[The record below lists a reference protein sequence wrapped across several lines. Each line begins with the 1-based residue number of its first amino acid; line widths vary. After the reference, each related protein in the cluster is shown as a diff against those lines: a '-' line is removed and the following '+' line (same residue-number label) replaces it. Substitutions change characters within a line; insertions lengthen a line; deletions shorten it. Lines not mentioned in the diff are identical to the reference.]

1 MIFKDSKIQKRL
13 IGIASLTAATFFFP
27 VIAQEQI
34 DDTLHSG
41 SKILE
46 LRDTVYTLNPDSDE
60 FEWAIS
66 IDEFVVVGYGVANK
80 KDLTGANASFY
91 PSKSIQGENGNVE
104 SAIQGKIAGVN
115 VSMSEGGSMGDA
127 EITVRGGTS
136 ITGNNAPLYIVDG
149 FPVDNISNISPSDIE
164 RIDVLKDAASAA
176 VYGARAA
183 SGVVLITTKKAS
195 KDGLKTSYKSQYGFR
210 TFKNK
215 LKVLSPYDYAKFC
228 YETAAMKSEEAL
240 ESFSS
245 VYGNWNEL
253 AQYQSVEPNDWVA
266 QLFGEN
272 GFFMNQSIITTY
284 KKDKTAFKLAYDFN
298 DNNGIVVGQESRR
311 HNFGININHE
321 VSKYVSFDLKTSY
334 YNKVRNGAGVSTEG
348 SNTDAR
354 LRNALLYSPLN
365 IEDVENFETVSSTYN
380 PIQVNDADYRKQTQ
394 NGVKGDFGIKI
405 SPVDFLDLNSQIGMN
420 GVFDETERC
429 YGIGT
434 SQAMKNGNAP
444 MASILNSRQS
454 TFRNSNTA
462 TFNLLQKKKRHNLT
476 LLAGEEYLKKK
487 ENYIQSESRFF
498 PEYLNAEQC
507 LANMSLG
514 SPQPSN
520 SAVLPNDV
528 IMSYFGRVNYSFSD
542 RYLFSATYR
551 ADRSSKFASGHQ
563 WGQFPSA
570 SIGWRISEE
579 KFIANTS
586 VSKVIS
592 NAKLRVSA
600 GATGNNRISS
610 NLYQQVYSSPS
621 DADGVL
627 EVDGEYLSYLKT
639 GEYKPN
645 PDLTWETTISRNIG
659 LDLYFVNNR
668 FQLTAD
674 VYKNTTED
682 LLLQTKLP
690 YSSGYK
696 YMMQNVGSTENRGVE
711 LSLNLGIV
719 NKKNFKFDV
728 DFNIAFSDTKIKNLG
743 DVDKMEMSSGWAGSE
758 ITGDYILEVGES
770 IGRMYGYETDG
781 WYTVDDFDYDVESR
795 TYTLKE
801 GVVSDATL
809 LAGTIRPGSLR
820 LKDQNGDGT
829 IDEADKVV
837 IGNALPK
844 HTGGFGLNFKI
855 WNFDLSAD
863 FYWKYGGDVY
873 NANKIENT
881 TTNKYSYRNMSAD
894 VDGYWTYLNYEG
906 VLASPEEMAEQN
918 ANASIWSP
926 IMTRYV
932 FHSWAVEDGS
942 FLRLQNLTL
951 GYSLPKKAV
960 KKIKMSKIR
969 VYATVNNLFC
979 WTKYSGFDPEVSV
992 RRATSATPSVDYSAY
1007 PRSTAFSFGLDVDF

>member
-1 MIFKDSKIQKRL
+1 MIFKDSKLQRYFK
-13 IGIASLTAATFFFP
+13 IASFTAAMFFCANVEAQALP
-27 VIAQEQI
+27 VDAKDVDAQSVDSLFAAQEY
-34 DDTLHSG
+34 
-41 SKILE
+41 E
-46 LRDTVYTLNPDSDE
+46 M
-60 FEWAIS
+60 
-66 IDEFVVVGYGVANK
+66 DEFVVVGYGVARK
-80 KDLTGANASFY
+80 KDLTGANATLS
-91 PSKSIQGENGNVE
+91 PSVQIQGENGNIE
-104 SAIQGKIAGVN
+104 SAMQGKIAGVN
-115 VSMSEGGSMGDA
+115 VSMTEGGDMGEA

-136 ITGNNAPLYIVDG
+136 ITGNNAPLYVVDG

-183 SGVVLITTKKAS
+183 SGVVLITTKKA
-195 KDGLKTSYKSQYGFR
+195 KTNGLKSSYKSQYGFR

-240 ESFSS
+240 ESFTS
-245 VYGNWNEL
+245 VYGSYDEL
-253 AQYQSVEPNDWVA
+253 AKYQSVAQNDWVN

-272 GFFMNQSIITTY
+272 GFFMNQSILTTY
-284 KKDKTAFKLAYDFN
+284 KKDSTAFKIVYDYK
-298 DNNGIVVGQESRR
+298 DNNGIVAGQESRR
-311 HNFGININHE
+311 HNLGMNINHK
-321 VSKYVSFDLKTSY
+321 VSKYLSFDLNASY
-334 YNKVRNGAGVSTEG
+334 FNKVQDGAGVSTES

-354 LRNALLYSPLN
+354 LRNALLYSPLE
-365 IEDVENFETVSSTYN
+365 IEDVEDFESVSSTYN
-380 PIQVNDADYRKQTQ
+380 PIEVNNADYRKQIQ
-394 NGVKGDFGIKI
+394 NGVKGDLGIKL
-405 SPVDFLDLNSQIGMN
+405 SPVDFLDINSQIGVN
-420 GVFDETERC
+420 GLFSETDRC
-429 YGIGT
+429 YGVGT
-434 SQAMKNGNAP
+434 SQALKYGNAP
-444 MASILNSRQS
+444 IASILNTRQS

-462 TFNLLQKKKRHNLT
+462 TFNLLKKQERHSLT
-476 LLAGEEYLKKK
+476 LLAGEEFLKKK
-487 ENYIQSESRFF
+487 ENYNQSESRYF

-507 LANMSLG
+507 LANMSMG
-514 SPQPSN
+514 TSQPSN
-520 SAVLPNDV
+520 SAVLPDDV
-528 IMSYFGRVNYSFSD
+528 ILSYFGRVNYSFAD

-563 WGQFPSA
+563 WGNFPSA
-570 SIGWRISEE
+570 SIGWRINEE
-579 KFIANTS
+579 KFLAD
-586 VSKVIS
+586 SKVIS
-592 NAKLRVSA
+592 NAKLRYSI

-621 DADGVL
+621 DGDAVL

-659 LDLYFVNNR
+659 VDLGFLKNR

-674 VYKNTTED
+674 IYKNTTED

-690 YSSGYK
+690 YASGYK

-711 LSLNLGIV
+711 LTLNIGVV

-728 DFNIAFSDTKIKNLG
+728 DFNIAFTDTKIKSLG
-743 DVDKMEMSSGWAGSE
+743 GAQTMEMSSGWAGSE
-758 ITGDYILEVGES
+758 ITGDYILEVGKS
-770 IGRMYGYETDG
+770 IGQMYGYETDG
-781 WYTVDDFDYDVESR
+781 WYGVDDFDYDVESGS
-795 TYTLKE
+795 YKLKE
-801 GVVSDATL
+801 GIVSDATL
-809 LAGTIRPGSLR
+809 LAGTIRPGSLK

-873 NANKIENT
+873 NANKIEST
-881 TTNKYSYRNMSAD
+881 TTNKYSYRNMSSE
-894 VDGYWTYLNYEG
+894 VEGSWTYINGAGEI
-906 VLASPEEMAEQN
+906 ASPEELAQIN
-918 ANASIWSP
+918 ANATMWSP

-942 FLRLQNLTL
+942 FLRLQNVTL
-951 GYSLPKKAV
+951 GYTLPAKAV
-960 KKIKMSKIR
+960 KKIHLAKLR
-969 VYATVNNLFC
+969 VYATANNLHC
-979 WTKYSGFDPEVSV
+979 WTKYSGFDPEVNV
-992 RRATSATPSVDYSAY
+992 RRTTSATPSVDYSAS
-1007 PRSTAFSFGLDVDF
+1007 PRSTAFSFGLDIDF

>member
-1 MIFKDSKIQKRL
+1 MILLKDSKYISFK
-13 IGIASLTAATFFFP
+13 IASLLVAIISCAD
-27 VIAQEQI
+27 VIAQEQN
-34 DDTLHSG
+34 
-41 SKILE
+41 
-46 LRDTVYTLNPDSDE
+46 VDSLYAE
-60 FEWAIS
+60 PEYE
-66 IDEFVVVGYGVANK
+66 IDEFVVVGYGVAHK
-80 KDLTGANASFY
+80 KDLTGANSSLTPTQA
-91 PSKSIQGENGNVE
+91 IQGENGNVE

-115 VSMSEGGSMGDA
+115 VSMSEGGGMGEA
-127 EITVRGGTS
+127 EIIVRGGTS
-136 ITGNNAPLYIVDG
+136 ITGNNSPLYIVDG
-149 FPVDNISNISPSDIE
+149 FPVDNISNISSSDIE

-183 SGVVLITTKKAS
+183 SGVVLITTKKAT
-195 KDGLKTSYKSQYGFR
+195 KDGLKTSYKSLYGFR

-245 VYGNWNEL
+245 VYGTYDEL
-253 AQYQSVEPNDWVA
+253 SKYQSVPQNDWVE

-284 KKDKTAFKLAYDFN
+284 KKDNTAFKLAYDYN
-298 DNNGIVVGQESRR
+298 DNNGIVIGQESRR
-311 HNFGININHE
+311 HNLGININHE
-321 VSKYVSFDLKTSY
+321 VSKYLSFDLNASY
-334 YNKVRNGAGVSTEG
+334 FNKLQNGAGVSTEG

-365 IEDVENFETVSSTYN
+365 IEDVDDFESVSSTYN
-380 PIQVNDADYRKQTQ
+380 PIDVNNADYRKQSQ
-394 NGVKGDFGIKI
+394 NGVKGDLGVKI
-405 SPVDFLDLNSQIGMN
+405 SPVYFLDLNSQIGVN
-420 GVFDETERC
+420 GLFSETDRC
-429 YGIGT
+429 YGVGT
-434 SQAMKNGNAP
+434 SQALKNGNAP
-444 MASILNSRQS
+444 MASILNLRQS

-462 TFNLLQKKKRHNLT
+462 TFKLLQKLKRHSLT
-476 LLAGEEYLKKK
+476 VLAGEEYLKKK

-514 SPQPSN
+514 TPQPSN
-520 SAVLPNDV
+520 SAILPNDV
-528 IMSYFGRVNYSFSD
+528 IMSYFGRANYSFAD

-570 SIGWRISEE
+570 SIGWRLNEE
-579 KFIANTS
+579 EFLKNAEFL
-586 VSKVIS
+586 S
-592 NAKLRVSA
+592 NAKLRYSI

-610 NLYQQVYSSPS
+610 NLYQQVYSAPS
-621 DADGVL
+621 DGDGVL
-627 EVDGEYLSYLKT
+627 EIDGEYLSYLKT

-659 LDLYFVNNR
+659 LDLGFVNNR

-690 YSSGYK
+690 YASGYK

-711 LSLNLGIV
+711 LALNIGVV
-719 NKKNFKFDV
+719 NRKNFKFDV
-728 DFNIAFSDTKIKNLG
+728 DFNIAFTDTKIKSLG
-743 DVDKMEMSSGWAGSE
+743 GEEKMEMSSGWAGSE

-781 WYTVDDFDYDVESR
+781 WYTVDDFNYDPESR

-801 GVVSDATL
+801 GLVSDATL

-881 TTNKYSYRNMSAD
+881 TTNKYSYRNMSTD
-894 VDGYWTYLNYEG
+894 VDGHWTYLNNEG
-906 VLASPEEMAEQN
+906 AIASPEEMAQIN
-918 ANASIWSP
+918 ADATIWSP

-951 GYSLPKKAV
+951 GYTLPDKAV
-960 KKIKMSKIR
+960 KRIKMSKIR
-969 VYATVNNLFC
+969 VYASANNLFC

>member
-1 MIFKDSKIQKRL
+1 MLFCVDLNAYTGSLKEENVDSL
-13 IGIASLTAATFFFP
+13 YVEP
-27 VIAQEQI
+27 EY
-34 DDTLHSG
+34 
-41 SKILE
+41 E
-46 LRDTVYTLNPDSDE
+46 M
-60 FEWAIS
+60 
-66 IDEFVVVGYGVANK
+66 DEFVVVGYGVARK
-80 KDLTGANASFY
+80 KDLTGANATLS
-91 PSKSIQGENGNVE
+91 PSLSIQGENGNVE
-104 SAIQGKIAGVN
+104 SSIQGKMAGVN
-115 VSMSEGGSMGDA
+115 VSMSEGGGMGEA
-127 EITVRGGTS
+127 EITVRSGTS

-183 SGVVLITTKKAS
+183 SGVVLVTTKKAT
-195 KDGLKTSYKSQYGFR
+195 KDGLKTSYRSQYGFR

-245 VYGNWNEL
+245 VYGNWDEL
-253 AQYQSVEPNDWVA
+253 AKYQSVTANDWVG

-272 GFFMNQSIITTY
+272 GLFINQSIITTY
-284 KKDKTAFKLAYDFN
+284 KKDKTALKLAYDFN
-298 DNNGIVVGQESRR
+298 DNNGIVIGQDSRR
-311 HNFGININHE
+311 HNLGININHE
-321 VSKYVSFDLKTSY
+321 VSKYLSFDLKTSY
-334 YNKVRNGAGVSTEG
+334 FNKERNGAGLSTEG

-354 LRNALLYSPLN
+354 LRNALLYSPLD
-365 IEDVENFETVSSTYN
+365 IEDVDDFESVSSTYN
-380 PIQVNDADYRKQTQ
+380 PLQVNSADYRRQSQ
-394 NGVKGDFGIKI
+394 NGVKGDFGIRI
-405 SPVDFLDLNSQIGMN
+405 SPVYFLDLNSQIGVN
-420 GVFDETERC
+420 GVFDETDRC

-434 SQAMKNGNAP
+434 SQALKNGNAP
-444 MASILNSRQS
+444 MASILNLRQS
-454 TFRNSNTA
+454 TIRNSNTA
-462 TFNLLQKKKRHNLT
+462 TFKLLQKRKKHSLS
-476 LLAGEEYLKKK
+476 LLVGEEYLKKK
-487 ENYIQSESRFF
+487 ERYIQSESRYF

-507 LANMSLG
+507 IANMSLG
-514 SPQPSN
+514 TPQPSN
-520 SAVLPNDV
+520 SAILPNDV
-528 IMSYFGRVNYSFSD
+528 LLSYFGRINYSYRD
-542 RYLFSATYR
+542 KYLFSATCR
-551 ADRSSKFASGHQ
+551 ADRSSKFASDHQ

-570 SIGWRISEE
+570 SIGWRINEE
-579 KFIANTS
+579 KFLQNADFL
-586 VSKVIS
+586 S
-592 NAKLRVSA
+592 NAKLRYSI

-610 NLYQQVYSSPS
+610 NLYQQIYAAPS
-621 DADGVL
+621 DGDGVL
-627 EVDGEYLSYLKT
+627 EIDGEYLSYLKT

-659 LDLYFVNNR
+659 LDLAFLQNR

-690 YSSGYK
+690 YASGYK

-711 LSLNLGIV
+711 LTLNIGVV

-728 DFNIAFSDTKIKNLG
+728 DFNIAFTDSKIKSLG
-743 DVDKMEMSSGWAGSE
+743 GVDKMEMSSGWAGSE

-781 WYTVDDFDYDVESR
+781 WYTVEDFDYDTEKG
-795 TYTLKE
+795 TYILKE
-801 GVVSDATL
+801 GIVSDATL

-894 VDGYWTYLNYEG
+894 IDGHWTYLNGAGE
-906 VLASPEEMAEQN
+906 LASPEEMAQINEN
-918 ANASIWSP
+918 ATMWSP

-942 FLRLQNLTL
+942 FLRLQQVTL
-951 GYSLPKKAV
+951 GYSLPNKAV
-960 KKIKMSKIR
+960 EKLHMSKVR
-969 VYATVNNLFC
+969 VYASANNLFC

-992 RRATSATPSVDYSAY
+992 RRSTTATPSVDYSAY
-1007 PRSTAFSFGLDVDF
+1007 PRSAAFSFGLDIDF